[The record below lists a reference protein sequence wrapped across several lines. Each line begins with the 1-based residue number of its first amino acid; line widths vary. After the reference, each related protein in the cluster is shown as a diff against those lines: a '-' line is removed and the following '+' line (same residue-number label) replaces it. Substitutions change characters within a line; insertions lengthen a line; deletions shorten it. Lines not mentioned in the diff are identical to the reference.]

1 MSTTGAEFLPQHLH
15 LFREKRIVAKKIV
28 LNFFKKAVEL
38 SNSNLIRNGNYLF
51 VRKNKEVSWI
61 DKDKKERQITQLL
74 NFFKMMFVLLFWFL
88 LKFEF

>member
-15 LFREKRIVAKKIV
+15 LFRERRIVAKKIV

-51 VRKNKEVSWI
+51 VRK
-61 DKDKKERQITQLL
+61 KER
-74 NFFKMMFVLLFWFL
+74 FL
-88 LKFEF
+88 GLTKIKKNAR

>member
-1 MSTTGAEFLPQHLH
+1 MSTSGAEFLPQHLH

-51 VRKNKEVSWI
+51 VRKK
-61 DKDKKERQITQLL
+61 
-74 NFFKMMFVLLFWFL
+74 
-88 LKFEF
+88 